1 MPFFPGTPVKRNMS
15 KQEIADVTGM
25 LTEVLENM
33 NLEIIELKTETK
45 EGFETI
51 KNHMM
56 NSLSDLESFKEWNRK
71 SDDNS
76 ERRLVE
82 KENHEL
88 KKKILELET
97 SLKV

>member
-51 KNHMM
+51 ENHMM
-56 NSLSDLESFKEWNRK
+56 NSLNDLENFKEWNRK

>member
-51 KNHMM
+51 ENHMM

>member
-51 KNHMM
+51 ENHMM
-56 NSLSDLESFKEWNRK
+56 NSLNDLESFKEWNRK